1 MDDIFQIPVTY
12 KGEELLFPA
21 RLMTMG
27 YVHKFLVEVYSQE
40 FFFEQDDSGEYRA
53 LVDPG
58 NLEHAK
64 KIDVELLKAIAISI
78 EMMLK

>member
-27 YVHKFLVEVYSQE
+27 YVHKFLVEVYAQE
-40 FFFEQDDSGEYRA
+40 FFFEQDDNGEYRA

-64 KIDVELLKAIAISI
+64 KIDVELLKAIATSI
-78 EMMLK
+78 ETVLK